1 MEDTEPTMVV
11 PMELISGAPMFDG
24 MLAAMVTDVT
34 IWFMGSLMVKGL
46 GAIDLGSDCWRV

>member
-1 MEDTEPTMVV
+1 MEDAEPTRVV
-11 PMELISGAPMFDG
+11 PRELMSGAPMFDG

-46 GAIDLGSDCWRV
+46 GAIDRGSDCCRV